1 MKRMFWMSVALAI
14 VAACFCVAAQAGEQC
29 PTCPTYINVNINHIS
44 VGAISQ
50 NEGQAQTIGSG
61 NASAYSWQG
70 STVVGKLVFDPV
82 ASITTLTQGGS
93 VVGSYGNAA
102 GEAANAGTA
111 TGSAGMLQFQLLKL
125 GR

>member
-1 MKRMFWMSVALAI
+1 MKRMFWIGVMVMI
-14 VAACFCVAAQAGEQC
+14 VAMAFCVAANAGESC
-29 PTCPTYINVNINHIS
+29 PTCPTYINVSVNHIQ

-70 STVVGKLVFDPV
+70 STVVGKLVLDPV
-82 ASITTLTQGGS
+82 ASVTTSTVGGS
-93 VVGSYGNAA
+93 LVGSYGNAGA
-102 GEAANAGTA
+102 GAANAGTA
-111 TGSAGMLQFQLLKL
+111 TGSAVMLQFQLLKF